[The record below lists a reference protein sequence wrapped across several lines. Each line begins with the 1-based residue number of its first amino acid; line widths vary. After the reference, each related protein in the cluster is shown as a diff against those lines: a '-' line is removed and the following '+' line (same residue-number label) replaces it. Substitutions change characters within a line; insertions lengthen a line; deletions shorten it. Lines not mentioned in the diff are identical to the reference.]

1 MTKYNEQPAGLRI
14 PSVGDPDREQEL
26 RDRCWTSIVLG
37 RPYADI
43 WNDLSADL
51 ADLDPM
57 PVQRP
62 SAERASDPSSVRSS
76 DSSTV
81 QGSGPLDGPGAAIS
95 RGRTSGALDTDVV
108 AQKIVKGLFEA
119 RRAQQ
124 REFGPVKTN
133 LSAAFAALND
143 YGVVARQNFMCCMS
157 CGLDA
162 ISGEVESSAEWDGY
176 AFYHSQDAERL
187 VETGST
193 YVAFGVF
200 LRRYLPIDEIKA
212 MSPAER
218 DAFADEKAEA
228 LARSV
233 IVPTFEMYGID
244 VEWDGSAG
252 SRMALH
258 DVDYYV
264 PLNEGGL
271 KDERAVGG

>member
-14 PSVGDPDREQEL
+14 PSVGDPDLEQEL

-51 ADLDPM
+51 DLVPA
-57 PVQRP
+57 QRP
-62 SAERASDPSSVRSS
+62 SAERAFRSFVCAELDSPSR
-76 DSSTV
+76 
-81 QGSGPLDGPGAAIS
+81 
-95 RGRTSGALDTDVV
+95 RGRALGP
-108 AQKIVKGLFEA
+108 KG
-119 RRAQQ
+119 
-124 REFGPVKTN
+124 
-133 LSAAFAALND
+133 SD
-143 YGVVARQNFMCCMS
+143 
-157 CGLDA
+157 
-162 ISGEVESSAEWDGY
+162 SSAEWDGY

>member
-14 PSVGDPDREQEL
+14 PSVGDPDRE
-26 RDRCWTSIVLG
+26 

-43 WNDLSADL
+43 WSDLSADL
-51 ADLDPM
+51 DLVPA
-57 PVQRP
+57 QRP
-62 SAERASDPSSVRSS
+62 SAERAFRSFVCAELDSPSRRGRALGPKGS
-76 DSSTV
+76 DSS
-81 QGSGPLDGPGAAIS
+81 
-95 RGRTSGALDTDVV
+95 
-108 AQKIVKGLFEA
+108 
-119 RRAQQ
+119 
-124 REFGPVKTN
+124 
-133 LSAAFAALND
+133 
-143 YGVVARQNFMCCMS
+143 
-157 CGLDA
+157 
-162 ISGEVESSAEWDGY
+162 VERDGY

-252 SRMALH
+252 SRMVLH
-258 DVDYYV
+258 DVDYCV
-264 PLNEGGL
+264 PLNEDGL